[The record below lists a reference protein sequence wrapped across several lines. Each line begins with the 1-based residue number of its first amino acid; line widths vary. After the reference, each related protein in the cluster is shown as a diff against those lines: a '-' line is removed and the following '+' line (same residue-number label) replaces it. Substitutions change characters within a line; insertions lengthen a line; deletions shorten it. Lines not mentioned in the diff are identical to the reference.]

1 MPAFRRH
8 RLRIRLSLFA
18 MLALLWSQLAFAA
31 HAPCMDDEHAH
42 AVIEVVTTD
51 CGHEMPPPQEPV
63 CAVHCSQG
71 EMTADAV
78 RTLSVP
84 PLPFLPL
91 PYTLGGIFLP
101 ADAGTLSN
109 TLVEPPPLAWHRPT
123 PHPAAL
129 LLI

>member
-91 PYTLGGIFLP
+91 TFLP
-101 ADAGTLSN
+101 RIRVVIAVRLPTAEHGDRGGN
-109 TLVEPPPLAWHRPT
+109 RPLVGYLDTPPR
-123 PHPAAL
+123 
-129 LLI
+129 IQ